1 MHCPGHFIGKVITAT
16 GVTPDIV
23 LVDFFIVYFRYGQF
37 SRFELM
43 VTIKPRYDTKRGV
56 KEGRSPLFKNR
67 LPLPLEGKGI
77 KGIG

>member
-23 LVDFFIVYFRYGQF
+23 LVDFFIVYFRYRQF

-43 VTIKPRYDTKRGV
+43 ETIKPRYDTIRGV
-56 KEGRSPLFKNR
+56 
-67 LPLPLEGKGI
+67 
-77 KGIG
+77 

>member
-23 LVDFFIVYFRYGQF
+23 LVDFFIVYFRYRQF

-43 VTIKPRYDTKRGV
+43 GTIKPLYDTKRGV
-56 KEGRSPLFKNR
+56 
-67 LPLPLEGKGI
+67 
-77 KGIG
+77 

>member
-23 LVDFFIVYFRYGQF
+23 LVDFFIVYFRYRQF

-43 VTIKPRYDTKRGV
+43 GTIKPLYDTKRGV
-56 KEGRSPLFKNR
+56 KEGQSPLFKNH